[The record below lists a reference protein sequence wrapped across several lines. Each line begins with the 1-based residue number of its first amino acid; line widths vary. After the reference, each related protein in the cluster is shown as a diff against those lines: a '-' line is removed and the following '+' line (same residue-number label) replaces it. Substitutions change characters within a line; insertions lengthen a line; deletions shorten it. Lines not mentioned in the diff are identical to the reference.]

1 MSALSSPESGAPD
14 CQYRFLIGWASKLKL
29 DRWKKLVGTPSP
41 ITMQCTLYCK
51 LCQTSLACFAV
62 GANTGSLNGCH
73 PAPLCTF
80 THSACA
86 SSMYSTTA
94 KLLHIELRE
103 VSGVHQRLPRC
114 NKTCPNHL
122 DRIYLLTNT
131 SQVIG
136 CSITR
141 STVRNYA

>member
-1 MSALSSPESGAPD
+1 MKVGGKNFLDSLSHLTQMEKTCWNTFSNCCAMYS
-14 CQYRFLIGWASKLKL
+14 LLK
-29 DRWKKLVGTPSP
+29 PYQS
-41 ITMQCTLYCK
+41 
-51 LCQTSLACFAV
+51 SLACLTV

-86 SSMYSTTA
+86 SSMYSTA
-94 KLLHIELRE
+94 KLPHIELRE
-103 VSGVHQRLPRC
+103 VSGVQQRLPRC